1 MIIDLPSTT
10 TSQVNSKLVQI
21 REEGGAV
28 TLGRVLTLVI
38 VTDDGA
44 KTEEAVEAANDASRE
59 HPCRVIVVA
68 RGARKAA
75 PRLDA
80 QIRVGGD
87 AGASEVIVLRLYGEL
102 ANEGASC
109 VVPLLLPDTPV
120 VAWWPNESPAVPAED
135 PIGQLAQR
143 RITDAAAEKN
153 PIKALEQRRASYTP
167 GDTDLAWTRLTLWRA
182 MLASAFDLPP
192 YEKVTEA
199 EVSGESDSP
208 STDLLAA
215 WLAAYLKVPVK
226 RSKATHGEGIVD
238 VRLVRRSGMVELA
251 RPDGKVGTLSQPGQ
265 PERRVALQRRVVRD
279 CLAEELR
286 RLDPDEVYDTALKAL
301 GKVVRGR
308 PAPKAAAATARKPKP
323 APAKVSTDLKTVE
336 AKAPIPASVPAPES
350 VSVPESVSGSTSG
363 SGSDGKAAEG
373 KPASTKPAAK
383 SSSAKP
389 AAKSAAKPA
398 AKAKAAS
405 DGKAKAPAKATK
417 SPGKAKA
424 GS

>member
-10 TSQVNSKLVQI
+10 TSQVNSKLVQL

-38 VTDDGA
+38 VTDDGS
-44 KTEEAVEAANDASRE
+44 KTEDAVDAANDASRE

-120 VAWWPNESPAVPAED
+120 VAWWPHEAPAVPAND

-153 PIKALEQRRASYTP
+153 PIKALEQRKAGYTP

-192 YEKVTEA
+192 FEKVTEA
-199 EVSGESDSP
+199 EVSGEADSP

-215 WLAAYLKVPVK
+215 WLAGALRVPVK
-226 RSKATHGEGIVD
+226 RAKAVRGVGIVD
-238 VRLVRRSGMVELA
+238 VRLVRKSGVVELV
-251 RPDGKVGTLSQPGQ
+251 RPDGKVGALTQPGQ
-265 PERRVALQRRVVRD
+265 PERRVALQRREIRD

-286 RLDPDEVYDTALKAL
+286 RLDPDEVYESALRAL

-308 PAPKAAAATARKPKP
+308 TPAKAAAGRKASAKTAEPGAEAPKTTAARKP
-323 APAKVSTDLKTVE
+323 ATRKTV
-336 AKAPIPASVPAPES
+336 AV
-350 VSVPESVSGSTSG
+350 
-363 SGSDGKAAEG
+363 
-373 KPASTKPAAK
+373 
-383 SSSAKP
+383 SAKTAESP
-389 AAKSAAKPA
+389 NGQAPTR
-398 AKAKAAS
+398 AKAKA
-405 DGKAKAPAKATK
+405 
-417 SPGKAKA
+417 
-424 GS
+424 

>member
-120 VAWWPNESPAVPAED
+120 VAWWPNEAPAVPAED

-153 PIKALEQRRASYTP
+153 PIRALEQRRASYTP

-192 YEKVTEA
+192 YEKVVEA

-226 RSKATHGEGIVD
+226 RSKAARGEGIVD
-238 VRLVRRSGMVELA
+238 VRLVRRSGVVELS
-251 RPDGKVGTLSQPGQ
+251 RPDGKVGALNQPGQ

-286 RLDPDEVYDTALKAL
+286 RLDPDEVYDTALRAL

-308 PAPKAAAATARKPKP
+308 TAPKAAVAAGGRKP
-323 APAKVSTDLKTVE
+323 APAKVSADLKPVE
-336 AKAPIPASVPAPES
+336 AKAGEGGSADTAAPAAAPAA
-350 VSVPESVSGSTSG
+350 T
-363 SGSDGKAAEG
+363 KAADA
-373 KPASTKPAAK
+373 KAPAAK
-383 SSSAKP
+383 SV
-389 AAKSAAKPA
+389 AAKASGAKPA
-398 AKAKAAS
+398 AKAAAKSRTAS
-405 DGKAKAPAKATK
+405 DAKAPAKAK
-417 SPGKAKA
+417 SAKATGKAKA